1 MRPQRSDAITPT
13 KQSTT
18 KSCASFMRYTV
29 SSVWGIGDKLPIISL
44 PVNIDSS
51 SLFGPKHGHIYLY
64 DGIVQDCG
72 NSSVIALEILQFC
85 GKPYIDHIELYVVL
99 LCCLMVQMYLKYD
112 NWECRCVVAICCPI
126 FKSSQQ
132 NSFENWAPPSLQIN
146 FTDWITRQGT
156 EIVVPVIPTRVT
168 CPIAVPNACSSL

>member
-29 SSVWGIGDKLPIISL
+29 SSVWGIGDKLPIILL
-44 PVNIDSS
+44 PVNIDTS
-51 SLFGPKHGHIYLY
+51 SLFGQKHGHIYLY

-85 GKPYIDHIELYVVL
+85 GKPYICPYWIIRCFVVL
-99 LCCLMVQMYLKYD
+99 FNGTNVLFEIWQLGMSLWWPFAALFLSQVTKTHLK
-112 NWECRCVVAICCPI
+112 IGHCPVFRLI
-126 FKSSQQ
+126 SQTG
-132 NSFENWAPPSLQIN
+132 LQ
-146 FTDWITRQGT
+146 GK
-156 EIVVPVIPTRVT
+156 VPR
-168 CPIAVPNACSSL
+168 